1 MELFNLPISHIVTLP
16 YADSRIQIPLHR
28 QYVLNRRVSDM
39 GIKAFTSF
47 CPTSSWVNEILSPGF
62 SMRFLWHYVLIHYA
76 DNTAADW
83 SEFRAWAMMVERIR
97 VIARA
102 FQIQEDEAPVMLGF
116 DIERDSPL
124 QEMQYKFLTDLW
136 KGAAHRHLY
145 FLTHS

>member
-1 MELFNLPISHIVTLP
+1 MELFHLPVAHLVTFPFTDSYLQIPIS
-16 YADSRIQIPLHR
+16 R
-28 QYVLNRRVSDM
+28 QYALHDRVSI
-39 GIKAFTSF
+39 GVEAFTRF

-83 SEFRAWAMMVERIR
+83 SEFRAWAMMVERIE

-102 FQIQEDEAPVMLGF
+102 FQIQKDEAPVSLGF
-116 DIERDSPL
+116 NIERDSPL

-145 FLTHS
+145 FLTHC